1 MTEAE
6 ARALLEDG
14 TQWQSDPALTVAE
27 VDRLLARARVTDI
40 NFVEP
45 DGVGYIDTWTVG
57 AINAQVAEGWR
68 MKAGRIAGSAFDVKA
83 GDVEAKRSQR
93 HAALLRQA
101 GGGGSI
107 GVITLTTGLV

>member
-14 TQWQSDPALTVAE
+14 TQWQADPALSSAE
-27 VDRLLARARVTDI
+27 VDRLLARARVADLYG
-40 NFVEP
+40 VEP
-45 DGVGYIDTWTVG
+45 DADGYLPTWTAG
-57 AINAQVAEGWR
+57 SINAQVAEGWR

-101 GGGGSI
+101 GGGGRI
-107 GVITLTTGLV
+107 GSITLTTGLV

>member
-6 ARALLEDG
+6 ARARIEDM
-14 TQWQSDPALTVAE
+14 TQWQADPPLTSAE
-27 VDRLLARARVTDI
+27 IDRLLARARVTDE
-40 NFVEP
+40 F
-45 DGVGYIDTWTVG
+45 GVLVDATGYVDTWTVASIAAAVAAGFQIKAAKVAG
-57 AINAQVAEGWR
+57 A
-68 MKAGRIAGSAFDVKA
+68 SFDVKA

-101 GGGGSI
+101 GGGGRL